1 MKKPSSGP
9 KAQVA
14 PSVPSFGAPL
24 LPQKPPAPLPSEGGL
39 KQRPSTTLGLIPQ
52 SQPSLQDSEP
62 EDASDEEEEEID
74 EEAALSSLQN
84 GPLSFEFN
92 GELSTLGSKSDIAEW
107 IAERR
112 KRWPS
117 KRRVEEKQQEV
128 QGRMQERRRIEQ
140 ETREAIAV
148 ASGGEYHTVE
158 RRDDRQQRVMRKPA
172 AERSVRENGDATM
185 EDTRAG
191 TEPTQETTADS
202 TPLTSQPTTNPLDDA
217 TLPTH
222 DHHAS
227 DSDSDAPP
235 EITSSKPSQPLRIPP
250 PSSKPTPALPSTQ
263 KPCTSFLNQG
273 RCKFGNKCRYKH
285 DSTFANGVHEKTSKR
300 KTLFQRVS
308 GSFSFV
314 MIVEGGRGKGER
326 ERWRLRRNGLRLRN
340 KC

>member
-9 KAQVA
+9 RAQVA

-24 LPQKPPAPLPSEGGL
+24 LPQKPPVPLSSEGNL
-39 KQRPSTTLGLIPQ
+39 KQRSSTTTLGLIPQ
-52 SQPSLQDSEP
+52 PHSTHQDPEP
-62 EDASDEEEEEID
+62 EDASEDEEEEEEID

-92 GELSTLGSKSDIAEW
+92 GELSTLGSKSDIADW

-117 KRRVEEKQQEV
+117 KRRVEEKELEV
-128 QGRMQERRRIEQ
+128 QARMQERRRIEQ
-140 ETREAIAV
+140 ETRDAIAV
-148 ASGGEYHTVE
+148 ASGGEYHAVE
-158 RRDDRQQRVMRKPA
+158 RRDEQRQRVMRKPA
-172 AERSVRENGDATM
+172 TERAARENQDSMM
-185 EDTRAG
+185 EEEESQGQSAD
-191 TEPTQETTADS
+191 TEPTQETTGPPTRTADAS
-202 TPLTSQPTTNPLDDA
+202 AIDH
-217 TLPTH
+217 H
-222 DHHAS
+222 DHS
-227 DSDSDAPP
+227 DSDPDAPP
-235 EITSSKPSQPLRIPP
+235 EVTSSKPTQPLRIPP

>member
-1 MKKPSSGP
+1 MKKPFSGP

-24 LPQKPPAPLPSEGGL
+24 LPQKPPAPLSSEGGL
-39 KQRPSTTLGLIPQ
+39 KQRPSAGLGLIPQ
-52 SQPSLQDSEP
+52 SQPSLQDSDQE
-62 EDASDEEEEEID
+62 ASEDEEEEEID

-128 QGRMQERRRIEQ
+128 QVRMQERRRIEQ
-140 ETREAIAV
+140 ETRDAIAV
-148 ASGGEYHTVE
+148 ASGGEYHAVE
-158 RRDDRQQRVMRKPA
+158 RRDERYQRQMRKPA
-172 AERSVRENGDATM
+172 TERPVRQDEDSTM
-185 EDTRAG
+185 EDTRAEA
-191 TEPTQETTADS
+191 EPAQETTADS
-202 TPLTSQPTTNPLDDA
+202 TTLTSDPTATNQDTSTMD
-217 TLPTH
+217 TH
-222 DHHAS
+222 HSDP

-235 EITSSKPSQPLRIPP
+235 EVTSTKPTQPLRIPP
-250 PSSKPTPALPSTQ
+250 PSLSKSTPALPSTQ

-308 GSFSFV
+308 FELFSLLFV
-314 MIVEGGRGKGER
+314 
-326 ERWRLRRNGLRLRN
+326 L
-340 KC
+340 